1 MMFGLGFLEIIV
13 IIIIMILVNKPE
25 DLPQLLRKF
34 GKVYGQLQRVY
45 YTVIDEV
52 NNINPINPKK

>member
-1 MMFGLGFLEIIV
+1 MMFGLGFLEIVV

-25 DLPQLLRKF
+25 DLPKLLRKI
-34 GKVYGQLQRVY
+34 GQIYGQLQRFY
-45 YTVIDEV
+45 YTIVDEI